1 LNSEVYL
8 DNSATTRPYDEV
20 LLYMNHIAA
29 EVYGNPSSLHLKGIE
44 AERHVKKAR
53 EVIAGT
59 LSAESENIFFTSGG
73 TESNNLAISGYLR
86 ANAKKGKHLITT
98 KTEHPSVLEVFKHLE
113 SSGYSVDYLD
123 VNREGLVDA
132 GRLEGL
138 IRPETALISIIY
150 INNETGA
157 IQPLEDIIPI
167 RNRKNPGAVLHVDA
181 VQAYG
186 KIDINLLNLKIDL
199 LTISSHKIHG
209 PKGVGALY
217 VRKGIKIFPLVYGGG
232 QESGLRSGTENVQ
245 GICGFGKAAEICF
258 ANLKDTTKKVEILK
272 KTLEDGIRSTVK
284 NAVIISPAGSSPY
297 ILNVSFPGIKAEVLL
312 HHLEQHNIFVSTG
325 AACHSRQSTGSYVL
339 KAMGFE
345 ERVVQGAVRF
355 SFSSFN
361 TVEQIR
367 YTVETLSSVLK
378 EIETY

>member
-1 LNSEVYL
+1 MNSEVYL

-245 GICGFGKAAEICF
+245 DICGFGKAAEICF